1 MLCRGFGKA
10 GMPGLQVT
18 QKAQNYSMQVKAET
32 YSFKTVYKL
41 FR

>member
-18 QKAQNYSMQVKAET
+18 QKAQNSMQVKAET